1 MKHYG
6 YLFFSFSLFVIL
18 SFVLFEWL
26 EIPLLKDP
34 TYLLEKGG
42 LTAAL
47 ISISLLGLD
56 ILLPIPGS
64 IIMIGNG
71 AIFGTLIGAAVSL
84 IGALIANITGY
95 FIGKK
100 SGQWLHRF
108 VTIEERQQASRLM
121 QRWGMIAV
129 IVTRPI
135 PILSESVIVMAGTT
149 LLPFNRMLL
158 ATFLG
163 LLPSVLIYAIT
174 GAYAVTIG
182 NQVLG
187 FLIVIGIAFV
197 FWLVGYLFKRNGEAA
212 VRQ

>member
-1 MKHYG
+1 MKHYL
-6 YLFFSFSLFVIL
+6 YLFLGFSFFVIL
-18 SFVLFEWL
+18 SFALFEWL
-26 EIPLLKDP
+26 ELPLLKDP
-34 TYLLEKGG
+34 TYLMQRGG
-42 LTAAL
+42 LTAAS
-47 ISISLLGLD
+47 ISIALLGLD

-71 AIFGTLIGAAVSL
+71 ALFGTFLGATISL

-100 SGQWLHRF
+100 SGEWLNRF
-108 VTIEERQQASRLM
+108 VTSEERDQANRLM

-158 ATFLG
+158 ATVLG
-163 LLPSVLIYAIT
+163 LLPGVLIYALT
-174 GAYAVTIG
+174 GAYAVTVG

-187 FLIVIGIAFV
+187 FLIVVGIAFI
-197 FWLVGYLFKRNGEAA
+197 FWLAGYWIKKRNN
-212 VRQ
+212 V